1 MVVQRGVSLDQLTE
15 PRTASFKAANTG
27 FTKKTNKVNRWFLI
41 GGIIVGLII
50 VIGLIVALKAIQ
62 SPGN

>member
-15 PRTASFKAANTG
+15 PRTSSFAASNTG
-27 FTKKTNKVNRWFLI
+27 FSKKTDKVNRWFLI

-50 VIGLIVALKAIQ
+50 VVGLIIALKAIS
-62 SPGN
+62 SP